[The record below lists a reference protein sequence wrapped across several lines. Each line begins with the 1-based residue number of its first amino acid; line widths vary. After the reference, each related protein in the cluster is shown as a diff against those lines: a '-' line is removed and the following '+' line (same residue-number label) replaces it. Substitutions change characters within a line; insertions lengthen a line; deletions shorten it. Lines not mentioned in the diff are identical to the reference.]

1 MMLKASFV
9 CFDRSL
15 ILQIFIQQKCLN
27 LVTYT
32 KNSNILKYDY
42 LEIKFN
48 DRNQV
53 YDKIVWGLGGGFLY
67 FSYESFV
74 H

>member
-53 YDKIVWGLGGGFLY
+53 YDKIV
-67 FSYESFV
+67 
-74 H
+74 